1 MPTIDAGGWVVL
13 AFMAALAFLAGN
25 FTGFSNG
32 ARYVKRRLVRT
43 HRKLR
48 RRYATASKMR
58 AFNEGR
64 EFQKRQQR
72 KEFNKLPF

>member
-1 MPTIDAGGWVVL
+1 MPTIDAGGWVLL
-13 AFMAALAFLAGN
+13 AFTAALSFIAGN
-25 FTGFSNG
+25 FTGFNNG

-48 RRYATASKMR
+48 RRRAHIIRIK

-64 EFQKRQQR
+64 EFQKRRYQTQS
-72 KEFNKLPF
+72 NYL